1 MVYVLDILVHILFDE
16 DIKELKLTL
25 VVDLFKR
32 VQLTV
37 VGSAVNDDGRVWI
50 VLAHTFQSPLTIDK
64 TQVS

>member
-1 MVYVLDILVHILFDE
+1 LVDVLDILVHILFDE
-16 DIKELKLTL
+16 DIKELKLAL
-25 VVDLFKR
+25 VVDLFER

-50 VLAHTFQSPLTIDK
+50 VLADTFQRPLTIDK